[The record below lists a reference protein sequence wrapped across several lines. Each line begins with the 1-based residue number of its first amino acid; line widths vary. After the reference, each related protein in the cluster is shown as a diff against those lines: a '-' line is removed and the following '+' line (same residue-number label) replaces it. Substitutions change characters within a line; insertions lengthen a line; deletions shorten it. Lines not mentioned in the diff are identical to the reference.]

1 MAFAPHLCAQTYS
14 DVLRRTQ
21 TYSIYSCRVL
31 EHPHLC
37 AQTGASRAFRACVGQ
52 ADAQGASCQAAT
64 RPLSLESLWSE
75 QKELKVKGLESLWSE
90 KKELK
95 ELKVKC
101 GWPAAGLRQSNICG
115 WPAAGLRQ
123 SNMLE
128 KLHKTQSPRR
138 FQHTLYCTRTHT
150 HTAPH
155 THPASPKQAAAYTHR
170 PQCRPC
176 TRTHTQKQKQKHTQ
190 KQRAKRARL
199 YTHTHAETEAETH
212 AETEREESKA
222 ANSSIQF
229 DPVRSSSIRPR
240 RACETLGGLP
250 DRGREELVE
259 ERDVARCCAPA
270 YTNLSL
276 AT

>member
-1 MAFAPHLCAQTYS
+1 MTKPRTHTHTQAVIQHTPPHLCAQTYS

-101 GWPAAGLRQSNICG
+101 GWPAAVKHARKAPQNPVPTALSTRFQHAFKELKVKCGWPAAGLRQSNICG
-115 WPAAGLRQ
+115 WPAAGLRLACGWPAAVKHARKAPQ
-123 SNMLE
+123 NPVPTALS
-128 KLHKTQSPRR
+128 
-138 FQHTLYCTRTHT
+138 THFV
-150 HTAPH
+150 
-155 THPASPKQAAAYTHR
+155 
-170 PQCRPC
+170 
-176 TRTHTQKQKQKHTQ
+176 
-190 KQRAKRARL
+190 L
-199 YTHTHAETEAETH
+199 YTHTHTHGATHASSIAET
-212 AETEREESKA
+212 
-222 ANSSIQF
+222 
-229 DPVRSSSIRPR
+229 SSSIH
-240 RACETLGGLP
+240 AQAS
-250 DRGREELVE
+250 V
-259 ERDVARCCAPA
+259 
-270 YTNLSL
+270 
-276 AT
+276 

>member
-1 MAFAPHLCAQTYS
+1 MHTHTHTRLIASVYTHRPSVRS

-95 ELKVKC
+95 VKC

-115 WPAAGLRQ
+115 WPAAGLRLACGWPAAVKHARKAPQ
-123 SNMLE
+123 NPVPTALS
-128 KLHKTQSPRR
+128 
-138 FQHTLYCTRTHT
+138 THFV
-150 HTAPH
+150 
-155 THPASPKQAAAYTHR
+155 
-170 PQCRPC
+170 
-176 TRTHTQKQKQKHTQ
+176 
-190 KQRAKRARL
+190 L
-199 YTHTHAETEAETH
+199 YTHTHTHGATHASSIAET
-212 AETEREESKA
+212 
-222 ANSSIQF
+222 
-229 DPVRSSSIRPR
+229 SSSIH
-240 RACETLGGLP
+240 AQAS
-250 DRGREELVE
+250 V
-259 ERDVARCCAPA
+259 
-270 YTNLSL
+270 
-276 AT
+276 

>member
-1 MAFAPHLCAQTYS
+1 MSPVRSDVLRRTHSCRVTSELHPSYIRVTSELHPSYMHTHTHTRLIASVYTHRPSVRS

-115 WPAAGLRQ
+115 WPAAGLR
-123 SNMLE
+123 LACGWPAAV
-128 KLHKTQSPRR
+128 KHARK
-138 FQHTLYCTRTHT
+138 
-150 HTAPH
+150 APQNPVRIH
-155 THPASPKQAAAYTHR
+155 QGV
-170 PQCRPC
+170 
-176 TRTHTQKQKQKHTQ
+176 
-190 KQRAKRARL
+190 RL
-199 YTHTHAETEAETH
+199 PTV
-212 AETEREESKA
+212 RS
-222 ANSSIQF
+222 SSIQF

-240 RACETLGGLP
+240 RAC
-250 DRGREELVE
+250 
-259 ERDVARCCAPA
+259 APSW
-270 YTNLSL
+270 L
-276 AT
+276 

>member
-1 MAFAPHLCAQTYS
+1 MSQQVNISLIQRTRVYYGFVNAPTGAVHIVCLLYVCTASVKRLTRLQLCSAKASSSGEPIDNAKGIERNHRASIELRPRWSSHTQAPKSPPQRLESLDFAHTHTHATDCLSVHAQAICALRRTQTYS

-101 GWPAAGLRQSNICG
+101 GWPAAVKHLRLACG
-115 WPAAGLRQ
+115 SQ
-123 SNMLE
+123 
-128 KLHKTQSPRR
+128 T
-138 FQHTLYCTRTHT
+138 C
-150 HTAPH
+150 
-155 THPASPKQAAAYTHR
+155 
-170 PQCRPC
+170 
-176 TRTHTQKQKQKHTQ
+176 
-190 KQRAKRARL
+190 
-199 YTHTHAETEAETH
+199 
-212 AETEREESKA
+212 
-222 ANSSIQF
+222 
-229 DPVRSSSIRPR
+229 
-240 RACETLGGLP
+240 
-250 DRGREELVE
+250 
-259 ERDVARCCAPA
+259 
-270 YTNLSL
+270 
-276 AT
+276 

>member
-1 MAFAPHLCAQTYS
+1 MCVFGAHVSSLTMSVVPAELSELLGMAFA
-14 DVLRRTQ
+14 
-21 TYSIYSCRVL
+21 
-31 EHPHLC
+31 PHLC

-75 QKELKVKGLESLWSE
+75 QKVKGLESLWSE
-90 KKELK
+90 KK

-170 PQCRPC
+170 IQIQYGRQGN
-176 TRTHTQKQKQKHTQ
+176 TDRQGIGKVEGILVFIGTSSVTA
-190 KQRAKRARL
+190 AKRMSFFHNSFQVRGP
-199 YTHTHAETEAETH
+199 YRRHTD
-212 AETEREESKA
+212 RQGRQIG
-222 ANSSIQF
+222 N
-229 DPVRSSSIRPR
+229 
-240 RACETLGGLP
+240 AC
-250 DRGREELVE
+250 
-259 ERDVARCCAPA
+259 
-270 YTNLSL
+270 
-276 AT
+276 

>member
-1 MAFAPHLCAQTYS
+1 MAFA
-14 DVLRRTQ
+14 
-21 TYSIYSCRVL
+21 
-31 EHPHLC
+31 PHLC

-95 ELKVKC
+95 VKC

-150 HTAPH
+150 RIQHRRN
-155 THPASPKQAAAYTHR
+155 KQQH
-170 PQCRPC
+170 
-176 TRTHTQKQKQKHTQ
+176 TRTGLSVGLVHAHTRRNRSRNT
-190 KQRAKRARL
+190 RRNR
-199 YTHTHAETEAETH
+199 
-212 AETEREESKA
+212 ERREQGCQ
-222 ANSSIQF
+222 QF
-229 DPVRSSSIRPR
+229 DPVRSSSIQFDP
-240 RACETLGGLP
+240 P
-250 DRGREELVE
+250 
-259 ERDVARCCAPA
+259 APC
-270 YTNLSL
+270 L
-276 AT
+276 

>member
-1 MAFAPHLCAQTYS
+1 MYELANLCYSAARGGTPAHAPASVRSDVLRRTPAEFWNTRICALRRTQTYS

-170 PQCRPC
+170 
-176 TRTHTQKQKQKHTQ
+176 
-190 KQRAKRARL
+190 
-199 YTHTHAETEAETH
+199 
-212 AETEREESKA
+212 
-222 ANSSIQF
+222 IQIQYG
-229 DPVRSSSIRPR
+229 RQGN
-240 RACETLGGLP
+240 T
-250 DRGREELVE
+250 DRQGRGDIGV
-259 ERDVARCCAPA
+259 
-270 YTNLSL
+270 YWY
-276 AT
+276 

>member
-1 MAFAPHLCAQTYS
+1 MTAQTAQEAARV
-14 DVLRRTQ
+14 DLDA
-21 TYSIYSCRVL
+21 VL
-31 EHPHLC
+31 EGRQKQQLPGHGTSGALASPQHLC

-90 KKELK
+90 KK

-170 PQCRPC
+170 IQIQYGRQGNSKVIAG
-176 TRTHTQKQKQKHTQ
+176 TLELSTL
-190 KQRAKRARL
+190 RL
-199 YTHTHAETEAETH
+199 
-212 AETEREESKA
+212 
-222 ANSSIQF
+222 
-229 DPVRSSSIRPR
+229 
-240 RACETLGGLP
+240 L
-250 DRGREELVE
+250 
-259 ERDVARCCAPA
+259 
-270 YTNLSL
+270 
-276 AT
+276 